1 MLVEGMVQEGD
12 DPSFG
17 SRARF
22 AQFDHLG
29 HNVDRV
35 AMKKGHGKPDF
46 IPAEIG
52 DRCAQRQD
60 PSI

>member
-29 HNVDRV
+29 HDVDRV

-52 DRCAQRQD
+52 NRRA
-60 PSI
+60 